1 MSADEQ
7 KSAEYGARAIALRKV
22 AAGAD
27 GPRTGTRNELRNG
40 FSSTELPI
48 PISGRIARALLD
60 HIRNDPGLQ
69 QDFVRRCMRNVRL
82 RERILKW
89 AEERRESPAGF

>member
-1 MSADEQ
+1 MATDEQ
-7 KSAEYGARAIALRKV
+7 KAAEYSARAT
-22 AAGAD
+22 
-27 GPRTGTRNELRNG
+27 RTGTRNELRNV
-40 FSSTELPI
+40 FSSMELPI

-69 QDFVRRCMRNVRL
+69 QDFVRRCMRNGRL

-89 AEERRESPAGF
+89 AEERRGSPAGF